1 MQEMTTQEVIASN
14 LRKARDKKHLTQEE
28 VAEKA
33 EISTNHYAR
42 IERGE
47 ALPNLETF
55 ERIIKSLG
63 VKSKD
68 ILPY

>member
-1 MQEMTTQEVIASN
+1 MTTQEKIAIN
-14 LRKARDKKHLTQEE
+14 LRTARDKKRLTQEE
-28 VAEKA
+28 VAKKA
-33 EISTNHYAR
+33 DISTNHYAR

-47 ALPNLETF
+47 TSPNLETF

-68 ILPY
+68 VLPY

>member
-1 MQEMTTQEVIASN
+1 MTTQEKIAFN
-14 LRKARDKKHLTQEE
+14 LRTARDKKRLTQEE
-28 VAEKA
+28 VAKKA
-33 EISTNHYAR
+33 DISTNHYAR

-47 ALPNLETF
+47 TSPNLETF

-68 ILPY
+68 VLPY

>member
-1 MQEMTTQEVIASN
+1 MTTQDKIAAN
-14 LRKARDKKHLTQEE
+14 LRVARDKKRLTQEE
-28 VAEKA
+28 VAKKA
-33 EISTNHYAR
+33 YISTNHYAR

-47 ALPNLETF
+47 TSPNLETF

-68 ILPY
+68 VLPY

>member
-1 MQEMTTQEVIASN
+1 MTTQEKIANN
-14 LRKARDKKHLTQEE
+14 LKNVRDKKRMTQED
-28 VAEKA
+28 VAKKA

-47 ALPNLETF
+47 TSPNLETF

-68 ILPY
+68 VLPY

>member
-1 MQEMTTQEVIASN
+1 MSDSSKKIIASN
-14 LRKARDKKHLTQEE
+14 LRKARIAKQMTQEE

-33 EISTNHYAR
+33 DISTNHYAR
-42 IERGE
+42 VERGE
-47 ALPNLETF
+47 TSPNLDTF
-55 ERIIKSLG
+55 ERIIKSIG

>member
-1 MQEMTTQEVIASN
+1 MTTQEKIAIN
-14 LRKARDKKHLTQEE
+14 LRTARDKKRLTQKE
-28 VAEKA
+28 VAKKA
-33 EISTNHYAR
+33 DISTNHYAR

-47 ALPNLETF
+47 TSPNLETF

-68 ILPY
+68 VLPY